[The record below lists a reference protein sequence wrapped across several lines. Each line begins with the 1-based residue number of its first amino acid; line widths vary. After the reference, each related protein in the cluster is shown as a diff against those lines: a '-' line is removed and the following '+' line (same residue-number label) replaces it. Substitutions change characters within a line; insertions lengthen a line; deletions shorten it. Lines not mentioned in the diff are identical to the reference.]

1 MDRLIKLKSEDM
13 ERSNKVRMINNREE
27 AYGNK
32 KKMVKSTK
40 NAIKHAAEGG
50 CSTLDLA
57 TSKKLSKFKFCGD
70 IYAKTSAVETNFVSD
85 ERDNYVNNLPINPAE
100 FEDNDYP
107 LLPKCHPL
115 SGSSWPFVSLNA
127 RDTALTSYI
136 FMCDDQNQ
144 DEILVKT
151 KFRTVGDRTN
161 LKTLKPA
168 CFIDQEVINILCCK
182 LTYEANIVS
191 KPISKNWYL
200 PPMFTQYALTKP
212 NSHEKVMQFYQ
223 KDFMGKVYRTSKIFI
238 PMNDQNLH
246 WYLMIVDMVDHQIY
260 LLDSLPCEDR
270 KWSRRRDVL
279 KVMLMHNSF
288 YDRVLQLDRSKPMI
302 HNYPIVEP
310 RGLPSQKCG
319 SNDCGVFVATWMQE
333 HGVYDD
339 YTFIKVCPDARIK
352 LALNVVYSSYNE
364 LMDEVEEKAH
374 NHWKNMKKIA

>member
-1 MDRLIKLKSEDM
+1 M
-13 ERSNKVRMINNREE
+13 ERSDKVRMINNREE
-27 AYGNK
+27 ADGNK

-57 TSKKLSKFKFCGD
+57 TSKKLSKFNFCGD
-70 IYAKTSAVETNFVSD
+70 IYAKTSAVETNFVPD
-85 ERDNYVNNLPINPAE
+85 ETDNYVNNQPINPAE

-144 DEILVKT
+144 YGDEILVKT
-151 KFRTVGDRTN
+151 KFRTVGERTN
-161 LKTLKPA
+161 LKTLKPP
-168 CFIDQEVINILCCK
+168 CFIDQE
-182 LTYEANIVS
+182 
-191 KPISKNWYL
+191 
-200 PPMFTQYALTKP
+200 QYALTKP

-260 LLDSLPCEDR
+260 LLDSLPCENR

-279 KVMLMHNSF
+279 KVAIFLTEMLMHNSF
-288 YDRVLQLDRSKPMI
+288 YERVLQLDRSKPMI